1 MRLAL
6 APFALMSTI
15 VLAGTSLAQLS
26 IGFDRNDKPRLLC
39 KAWTGN
45 DNVVMGTSEVV
56 NNPRAKDRYAYHA
69 RKYGENIGVTIYT
82 DCLSFEGITDEY
94 RATFTPGSSFQ
105 NYEKE
110 TVTVVE
116 ATFLP
121 ANWES
126 TPTPDERKKAT
137 AKGNAKPSLNRPGA
151 ATASGSSESA
161 TNAAQERAERARLL
175 REEND
180 AIRAKNKREAEAF
193 QRDLT
198 DYEAKKAAHE
208 QMLAD
213 HRASI
218 AKASAERAAHEV
230 KLAESVAAAA
240 AHEREMADYQ
250 RKLASPAAKG
260 TEGIF
265 QSTGMLRPTRNEAMA
280 NLLNM
285 SSKVPELFDI
295 QCNER
300 KVAPTGWTCFGKYR
314 QIVTR
319 SSVAKQ

>member
-6 APFALMSTI
+6 WPTALMSTI
-15 VLAGTSLAQLS
+15 VLAGTSVAQVS

-56 NNPRAKDRYAYHA
+56 NNPKAKDRYAYHA
-69 RKYGENIGVTIYT
+69 RKYGESIGTTIYT
-82 DCLSFEGITDEY
+82 DCLSFEGITDDY

-116 ATFLP
+116 APFLP
-121 ANWES
+121 QGWES
-126 TPTPDERKKAT
+126 TPTPGEKKHAT
-137 AKGNAKPSLNRPGA
+137 SKGGTKASVSRPSA
-151 ATASGSSESA
+151 ATASESRESA

-175 REEND
+175 REENET
-180 AIRAKNKREAEAF
+180 IRAKNKREAEAYG
-193 QRDLT
+193 RDLT
-198 DYEAKKAAHE
+198 DYETKRAAHE

-230 KLAESVAAAA
+230 KLAENAAQAA
-240 AHEREMADYQ
+240 AHQEEMANYRQ
-250 RKLASPAAKG
+250 KLANPPAKG
-260 TEGIF
+260 TQGIF

-280 NLLNM
+280 NLMSM

-300 KVAPTGWTCFGKYR
+300 KVVPTGWTCFGKYR
-314 QIVTR
+314 QNVSR
-319 SSVAKQ
+319 SSVGKQ